1 MTRKRYGSICPIS
14 HACKILEPRWTIAII
29 SELWAGATRFNEIR
43 RGVGNISP
51 GLLSKRLKE
60 LESNGM
66 IYREIDKATETVSYF
81 RTEKAIAL
89 EPALNALGAWA
100 QQNIDAKIA
109 LCDTDVT
116 TLMRKLWRDI
126 DRDHLPNR
134 RFIMRFHFSDAH
146 LKHDTFWL
154 VFYPSGERDLCSKAP
169 NYDVDLYV
177 ETDLVTIGA
186 VLTGRMTLA
195 RARDSGALFLSGD
208 PAAAHTMGSWLP
220 YSYYIDVEGILPL
233 QRDRAPAAAE

>member
-1 MTRKRYGSICPIS
+1 MARNRFGSICPIS
-14 HACKILEPRWTIAII
+14 HACKILEPRWTIPIVC
-29 SELWAGATRFNEIR
+29 ELWAGATRFNEIR

-66 IYREIDKATETVSYF
+66 IYREVDGATETVSYF
-81 RTEKAIAL
+81 RTQKAIAL
-89 EPALNALGAWA
+89 EPALNALGVWA
-100 QQNIDAKIA
+100 QQNIDAEIA

-116 TLMRKLWRDI
+116 ALMRKLWREI
-126 DRDHLPNR
+126 DADCLPNR

-154 VFYPSGERDLCSKAP
+154 VFYPNGERDLCSKAP
-169 NYDVDLYV
+169 NHDVDLYV

-186 VLTGRMTLA
+186 VLTNRMTLA
-195 RARDSGALFLSGD
+195 KAREAGALFLSGD
-208 PAAAHTMGSWLP
+208 PAVAHNVADWLP
-220 YSYYIDVEGILPL
+220 YSCYADVEDVLPFSGERL
-233 QRDRAPAAAE
+233 TAAE